1 MLWDSLR
8 TLFVMP
14 SLKYDILF
22 KIKNFKQI
30 ISFYTHTDFNIYKN
44 QDQHVHTTEGVSSF
58 ADLCIPIESWVYHLC
73 YVQDVFKYA
82 LGVSP
87 QKSFNFIHVFS
98 LFSNYLP
105 LEKGGPFIWTNL
117 NSLQYKNDLEFQWV
131 YQGFKNIFWFI

>member
-1 MLWDSLR
+1 MYIQMKGSARLQISAYQLNPG
-8 TLFVMP
+8 FIICVM
-14 SLKYDILF
+14 
-22 KIKNFKQI
+22 
-30 ISFYTHTDFNIYKN
+30 YKMYLN
-44 QDQHVHTTEGVSSF
+44 M
-58 ADLCIPIESWVYHLC
+58 HLA
-73 YVQDVFKYA
+73 Y
-82 LGVSP
+82 LHRP